1 VEHQI
6 AIVPYSP
13 LVQGILTGKFA
24 RDLALDSID
33 NRGRI
38 LLFQKEWYG
47 RCLDVVDGMRPIAA
61 KHGKSLAQVAINW
74 LRMQRGVTS
83 VIIGGKRPKQIEEN
97 VGAAGWDLSPGD
109 LAALDRISRVVT
121 DHVPDQPSF
130 WFKS

>member
-1 VEHQI
+1 
-6 AIVPYSP
+6 
-13 LVQGILTGKFA
+13 
-24 RDLALDSID
+24 
-33 NRGRI
+33 
-38 LLFQKEWYG
+38 
-47 RCLDVVDGMRPIAA
+47 MRPIAA

-83 VIIGGKRPKQIEEN
+83 VIIGSKRPKQVEEN
-97 VGAAGWDLSPGD
+97 VGAAGWDLPPGD